1 MRFTRI
7 KEMFTSLIPHSLQYK
22 LVSVIVWTTSLTF
35 NSGCFQRISLLR
47 VCISTISR
55 LLSSWRVGLM
65 KWWKRL
71 FEPRKTLNYNLPLNV
86 HLSIKVPFIYSSD
99 TTIPYYSDFL
109 NDSCSFGIWLV
120 APYNIF
126 VSFDVTT
133 TCSDLA
139 FCYRKFSSRTLMLL
153 FLSSRYVIMR
163 VYFFFITI
171 FYFIPDLC
179 CFF

>member
-1 MRFTRI
+1 
-7 KEMFTSLIPHSLQYK
+7 MFTSLIPHSLQYK

-47 VCISTISR
+47 VCISTISG
-55 LLSSWRVGLM
+55 LLSSWRVSLM

-99 TTIPYYSDFL
+99 ATVPYYSDFL
-109 NDSCSFGIWLV
+109 NDSCSFGLWLV
-120 APYNIF
+120 ARYNIF

-133 TCSDLA
+133 ICSDLA

-163 VYFFFITI
+163 VYFFLITI